1 MSAPISASAVWPV
14 AVLMQRDQLNNRW
27 QRWRWSLR
35 DVLPATAGGVARE
48 IAPICLEWSESQSQ
62 WLYPGW
68 SVQLFR
74 DEAEGYHLNLTSPQ
88 PSWFVW
94 WAPAAE
100 PDCDDPRHA
109 PEGLPSIQAVTLS
122 YNEAAR
128 WMDAGETIEIAS
140 LPAAVAN
147 WLADFA
153 SQHYKPEPR
162 QRRRPQSFLAPGER
176 DISRGNAPPSAA
188 ADSDEPPACCL

>member
-1 MSAPISASAVWPV
+1 MNAPVSAPAAWPI

-27 QRWRWSLR
+27 QRWRWSVR
-35 DVLPATAGGVARE
+35 DVLPAAMSGAAQGD
-48 IAPICLEWSESQSQ
+48 APICLEWGGAQSQ

-94 WAPAAE
+94 WTPAAE
-100 PDCDDPRHA
+100 PDCDDPRQA

-128 WMDAGETIEIAS
+128 WMDAGETIEIAP

-153 SQHYKPEPR
+153 SLHYKPEPR
-162 QRRRPQSFLAPGER
+162 KRRRPQSFLAPGER
-176 DISRGNAPPSAA
+176 DVSGGNAPTAGG
-188 ADSDEPPACCL
+188 DRDDPPACCL